1 MTIQLINENW
11 RNFLRQDNSVAAALL
26 SKIGYTE
33 KEKTVLKLQYLFM
46 LLRLKLDPA
55 RQTLIMRF
63 FDTYVELTD
72 VEEHI
77 VIEEVKKMSGKEPIR

>member
-1 MTIQLINENW
+1 M
-11 RNFLRQDNSVAAALL
+11 
-26 SKIGYTE
+26 
-33 KEKTVLKLQYLFM
+33 LKLQYLFM